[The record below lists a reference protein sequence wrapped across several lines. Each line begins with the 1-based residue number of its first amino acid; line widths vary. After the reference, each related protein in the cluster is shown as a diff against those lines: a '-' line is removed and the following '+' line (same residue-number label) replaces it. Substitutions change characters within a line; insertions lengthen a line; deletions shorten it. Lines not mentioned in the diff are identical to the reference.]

1 VSAAAL
7 PPRPRPDGSVRPG
20 PFLLRK
26 PTRPLGAEPLP
37 VERGLGTSY
46 DTAWARRYPV
56 RLARAMLLDDVARP
70 LLRAS
75 CAPTVF
81 GLDHLE
87 PLELPVILAANLS
100 SHLDTALLLSCLPTR
115 IRHHAVVA
123 AAADYF
129 FDRRLKATAW
139 AFALGAIPMERTR
152 VNRRSADLAAGLIEE
167 GWSLV
172 IFPEGGRTP
181 DGWGQEFKGG
191 AAYLAKRCLVPVV
204 PVHIRG
210 TRAILAKGSSTLRPG
225 PTEVRFGDPLWP
237 EADEDARRFAARIE
251 RAVALLADEAETDWW
266 SARRRAAS
274 GSTPPFRGPEASP
287 WRRSWSLPT
296 SADPTPRRQRRAA
309 TEPDESPAPRR
320 WRAKRSPA
328 SWPERQGD

>member
-1 VSAAAL
+1 MSAPTL
-7 PPRPRPDGSVRPG
+7 PSRPRPDGSVPPSR
-20 PFLLRK
+20 FLLRK
-26 PTRPLGAEPLP
+26 PTRPLGADPLP
-37 VERGLGTSY
+37 VKGGLGTSY

-56 RLARAMLLDDVARP
+56 RLARAMLLDDVTRP
-70 LLRAS
+70 LLRAG

-81 GLDHLE
+81 GLDHLD
-87 PLELPVILAANLS
+87 PLELPVILAANHS

-115 IRHHAVVA
+115 IRHHTVV

-139 AFALGAIPMERTR
+139 AFVLGAIPMERTK

-210 TRAILAKGSSTLRPG
+210 TRAIIAKGSSTLRPG

-237 EADEDARRFAARIE
+237 ETDEDARRFAARIE

-266 SARRRAAS
+266 SARRRAAA
-274 GSTPPFRGPEASP
+274 GTTPPFRGPQASP
-287 WRRSWSLPT
+287 WRRSWGLPP
-296 SADPTPRRQRRAA
+296 SADPTPRRVPSTA
-309 TEPDESPAPRR
+309 EPDESSAPRR
-320 WRAKRSPA
+320 WRPKRSPT
-328 SWPERQGD
+328 SWPQRTAD